1 MHWNGLRGWAAGLLA
16 LVCITPGTSLS
27 ANSNS
32 IPIGTSVLTP
42 FVERG
47 EIAGAVV
54 MIVDANHVLEYEAVG
69 YSDIATRRAMTT
81 DALFWIASTSKPF
94 VATAVMMLV
103 EEHRLSLDDPVS
115 KFLPDFQPRV
125 ALMRIPPK
133 VTTDSTLS

>member
-27 ANSNS
+27 ANNNS